1 MPLIFLPYIGKRIKA
16 DKETIVKS
24 LEGNWRAE
32 HLFTLGESYKMYLR
46 YRDRIAVYDQ
56 EIEKQLQHYE
66 DSRNEGV
73 IEQNNKSKVNRIK
86 KVKYKNHP
94 RFDVRGY
101 LQRIHG

>member
-46 YRDRIAVYDQ
+46 YRDR
-56 EIEKQLQHYE
+56 LQFMT
-66 DSRNEGV
+66 RKLK
-73 IEQNNKSKVNRIK
+73 NNYSTMKTAEMK
-86 KVKYKNHP
+86 
-94 RFDVRGY
+94 G
-101 LQRIHG
+101 